1 VDRAWPS
8 TDRRLGTVQWLPS
21 RQRGVMTRPHP
32 GLVRI
37 SSPADLIALV
47 PRLLGFV
54 PRESVV
60 VICLH
65 GLRRRVGLA
74 MRFDLADAVDP
85 ARFAAMVHE
94 RITMDAAAS
103 AFVVVFSARLPSDG
117 ASPRDDLPHAAAAAA
132 LVDQIGSVI
141 ADVVLTDGARWW
153 SYGCD
158 DACCGGPGGVLIDPS
173 TPGAMAVAAAYA
185 LVGQGVLPDR
195 EAVVRSVA
203 LQLDEA
209 ESVEANG
216 SINVHVALYEDI
228 AQSERRVKVRGL
240 AERLMVRLTDPRAV
254 ITSSEV
260 ADFAALCAD
269 PIVRDE
275 VLVRAADSASRDR
288 LLPVLR
294 EMVRRVPPPLD
305 APLCAMLAW
314 TAYAD
319 GDGVVANVAVER
331 ALATDPRYSLAGL
344 IADAL
349 FRQVPPHLLEAVMR
363 GAALD
368 LGCGRDLTEDYG
380 AG

>member
-1 VDRAWPS
+1 VDGASPS
-8 TDRRLGTVQWLPS
+8 TDRRSGTAQRRPN
-21 RQRGVMTRPHP
+21 RQRGVMTSPHP

-37 SSPADLIALV
+37 SSPADLIAMV

-65 GLRRRVGLA
+65 GRRRRVGLA
-74 MRFDLADAVDP
+74 MRFDLAAAVDP
-85 ARFAAMVHE
+85 DRFAAMVHQ
-94 RITMDAAAS
+94 RITMEAAAA
-103 AFVVVFSARLPSDG
+103 AFVVVFSAQPPSDG
-117 ASPRDDLPHAAAAAA
+117 ACARDDLPHAVAAAA
-132 LVDQIGSVI
+132 LVDQVGSVI
-141 ADVVLTDGARWW
+141 ADVVLTTGVRWW

-158 DACCGGPGGVLIDPS
+158 DACCGGPAGVLIDPS

-195 EAVVRSVA
+195 EAVVRSIA

-209 ESVEANG
+209 ESIEVAR
-216 SINVHVALYEDI
+216 SINEQVDLCEAI
-228 AQSERRVKVRGL
+228 AQSTRRRKVRGL
-240 AERLMVRLTDPRAV
+240 TERLLVRLDDPRAV

-275 VLVRAADSASRDR
+275 VLVGAVDSASRDR

-305 APLCAMLAW
+305 APVCAMLAW
-314 TAYAD
+314 TAYAH

-363 GAALD
+363 GAAHD
-368 LGCGRDLTEDYG
+368 LGCGRDFSDGYG